1 MMSVVA
7 VLQGFFL
14 QLEGGGGGGGR
25 VVGDGGRDV
34 HISKDG
40 LVASRNWDIK
50 FLPSSFQV
58 FKFLLIFLDVLVAI
72 N

>member
-1 MMSVVA
+1 LVIDLVNLSERSENSFMMSVVA

-40 LVASRNWDIK
+40 LVASRN
-50 FLPSSFQV
+50 
-58 FKFLLIFLDVLVAI
+58 
-72 N
+72 